1 MSDPDDAQV
10 TALAGEFEHV
20 KALEP
25 VALDPKKL
33 AFDALKQAMAAPED
47 GKDVLDT
54 AREKAAELAQD
65 TNFK

>member
-1 MSDPDDAQV
+1 MADPDPGQV
-10 TALAGEFEHV
+10 TALADEFEHV

-33 AFDALKQAMAAPED
+33 AFEALKQAIAAPQD

-54 AREKAAELAQD
+54 AREKAVELCQD
-65 TNFK
+65 QNFK